1 MIKSM
6 TGFAEGRKEIDSGVL
21 GASIRSVN
29 HRYLDLQIRLPSS
42 FVALEQGLRSL
53 LQERLTRG
61 RVELLVTV
69 QFTQL
74 PEVEVELNEK
84 MIRALGSALERSR
97 DHGLDIKEI
106 TVSDLMRVPNA
117 LVIKEASSKGDT
129 VKDGTLLAA
138 ITDLVSETLEN
149 LDGMR
154 KQEGELLY
162 GDLNS
167 RHNSIEILIG
177 LIDEGAR
184 ESSKAFEERL
194 RERSAEF
201 AEAMG
206 ADPMLLAQEII
217 RVTLRSDISE
227 ELTRLRAHLAH
238 WQMLVDSSDAC
249 GRRLDFLLQEM
260 NREANTIGAKIEGV
274 KVKQYVIDMKAE
286 IERLREQVQ
295 NIE

>member
-6 TGFAEGRKEIDSGVL
+6 TGFAEGRNEIESAIL

-42 FVALEQGLRSL
+42 FIALEQGLRSL
-53 LQERLTRG
+53 LQEKLTRG
-61 RVELLVTV
+61 RIELQVTV
-69 QFTQL
+69 QFTEP

-97 DHGLDIKEI
+97 DHGLEIKEI

-117 LVIKEASSKGDT
+117 LVIKETSSKGDAI
-129 VKDGTLLAA
+129 KDEALLVA
-138 ITDLVSETLEN
+138 ITDLVSKTVES

-154 KQEGELLY
+154 KQEGEYLHE
-162 GDLNS
+162 DLNS
-167 RHNSIEILIG
+167 RHNSIKTLIR
-177 LIDEGAR
+177 LIDDGAK
-184 ESSKAFEERL
+184 ESSKVFEERL

-206 ADPMLLAQEII
+206 ADPMLLVQEIV

-227 ELTRLRAHLAH
+227 ELSRLRAHLAH
-238 WQMLVDSSDAC
+238 WQVLVDSSDAC

-274 KVKQYVIDMKAE
+274 KVKQHVVDMKAE

>member
-97 DHGLDIKEI
+97 DHGFDIKEI

-117 LVIKEASSKGDT
+117 LVIKEASSKGDA

>member
-6 TGFAEGRKEIDSGVL
+6 TGFAEGRKEIESGIL

-42 FVALEQGLRSL
+42 FIALEQGLRSL

-61 RVELLVTV
+61 RVELLVTI

-97 DHGLDIKEI
+97 DHGLEIKEI

-117 LVIKEASSKGDT
+117 LVIKEASSKGDAI
-129 VKDGTLLAA
+129 KDETLLAA

-154 KQEGELLY
+154 KQEGEYLY
-162 GDLNS
+162 GDLNN
-167 RHNSIEILIG
+167 RHNSIEML
-177 LIDEGAR
+177 LRQIDDGAR
-184 ESSKAFEERL
+184 ESSKVFEERL

-206 ADPMLLAQEII
+206 ADPMLLVQEII

-227 ELTRLRAHLAH
+227 ELSRLRAHLAH
-238 WQMLVDSSDAC
+238 WQVLVDSSDAC
-249 GRRLDFLLQEM
+249 GRRLVFLLQEM

-274 KVKQYVIDMKAE
+274 KVKQHVIDMKAE

-295 NIE
+295 NVE

>member
-117 LVIKEASSKGDT
+117 LVIKEASSKGDA

-154 KQEGELLY
+154 KQEGELLC

>member
-1 MIKSM
+1 M

-117 LVIKEASSKGDT
+117 LVIKEASSKGDA

-227 ELTRLRAHLAH
+227 ELSRLRAHLAH

>member
-6 TGFAEGRKEIDSGVL
+6 TGFAEGRKEIESGIL

-42 FVALEQGLRSL
+42 FIALEQGLRSL

-61 RVELLVTV
+61 RVELLVTI

-97 DHGLDIKEI
+97 DHGLEIKEI

-117 LVIKEASSKGDT
+117 LVIKEASSKGDAI
-129 VKDGTLLAA
+129 KDETLLAA

-154 KQEGELLY
+154 KQEGEYLY
-162 GDLNS
+162 GDLNNQ
-167 RHNSIEILIG
+167 HNSIEML
-177 LIDEGAR
+177 LRQIDDGAR
-184 ESSKAFEERL
+184 ESSKVFEERL

-206 ADPMLLAQEII
+206 ADPMLLVQEII

-227 ELTRLRAHLAH
+227 ELSRLRAHLAH
-238 WQMLVDSSDAC
+238 WQVLVDSSDAC

-274 KVKQYVIDMKAE
+274 KVKQHVIDMKAE

>member
-6 TGFAEGRKEIDSGVL
+6 TGFAEGRKEVESGIL

-42 FVALEQGLRSL
+42 FIALEQGLRSL

-97 DHGLDIKEI
+97 DHGLEIKEI

-117 LVIKEASSKGDT
+117 LVIKEASSKGDA

-227 ELTRLRAHLAH
+227 ELSRLRAHLAH

>member
-117 LVIKEASSKGDT
+117 LVIKEASSKGDA

-227 ELTRLRAHLAH
+227 ELSRLRAHLAH

>member
-6 TGFAEGRKEIDSGVL
+6 TGFAEGRKEVESGIL

-42 FVALEQGLRSL
+42 FIALEQGLRSL

-97 DHGLDIKEI
+97 DHGLEIKEI

-117 LVIKEASSKGDT
+117 LVIKEASSKGDAI
-129 VKDGTLLAA
+129 KDETLLAA

-154 KQEGELLY
+154 KQEGEYLY
-162 GDLNS
+162 GDLNN
-167 RHNSIEILIG
+167 RHNSIEMLIRQ
-177 LIDEGAR
+177 IDHGRPDA
-184 ESSKAFEERL
+184 
-194 RERSAEF
+194 
-201 AEAMG
+201 AEAG
-206 ADPMLLAQEII
+206 EVLADRTRQDGVSALLPFQIGFARHGPLHVVFSVWHDPLQHLSFDAQ
-217 RVTLRSDISE
+217 LFQ
-227 ELTRLRAHLAH
+227 LAYGSGEPV
-238 WQMLVDSSDAC
+238 MAFC
-249 GRRLDFLLQEM
+249 
-260 NREANTIGAKIEGV
+260 
-274 KVKQYVIDMKAE
+274 
-286 IERLREQVQ
+286 
-295 NIE
+295 

>member
-117 LVIKEASSKGDT
+117 LVIKEASSKGDA

-194 RERSAEF
+194 RERSSEF

-227 ELTRLRAHLAH
+227 ELSRLRAHLAH

>member
-84 MIRALGSALERSR
+84 MIRALKSALERSR

-117 LVIKEASSKGDT
+117 LVIKEASSKGDAI
-129 VKDGTLLAA
+129 KDETLLAA

-227 ELTRLRAHLAH
+227 ELSRLRAHLAH